1 MAGRDP
7 SISGDDAR
15 DRRPGKRC
23 GDEADEV
30 SESDVSETCSE
41 SFHVRDDILLEFVIT
56 TFRTVR
62 VVESN

>member
-1 MAGRDP
+1 VAGRDL

-23 GDEADEV
+23 GDEADKV

-41 SFHVRDDILLEFVIT
+41 SFHVRDDILLEFVTT

>member
-1 MAGRDP
+1 MAGRDA

-41 SFHVRDDILLEFVIT
+41 SFHVRDDILLDSVTT
-56 TFRTVR
+56 TFRTVY
-62 VVESN
+62 VVVSN